1 MQFSLYIRSLE
12 TYPAMLEATRYADE
26 LGLYGVFINDHF
38 MGLGSDPREPYL
50 EAFTAMTGIG
60 VETKRIR
67 VGQITLFNS
76 MRNPAVLAKMI
87 STLDNMTGGRYET
100 IIGAGWNEPEYKG
113 YDLMEQGRG
122 MPEAGE
128 RVTRLKEAVQIL
140 RGLFDNECFRFE
152 GKYWKL
158 EDAYNLPQPIQRPMK
173 ISIGARQPRMIS
185 IAAKYGDGMN
195 GSGNL
200 DALRG
205 YLKHLEPEL
214 KKNNR
219 KIRDF
224 YLTGF
229 ASFTVTKNEE
239 EAETIYK
246 KIAKEK
252 SIENVRKNEF
262 VGTTEDL
269 IQKLR
274 IAQDMGVKMMI
285 VIPRANNVP
294 EIKEYVTKLRD
305 EVFQRL

>member
-1 MQFSLYIRSLE
+1 
-12 TYPAMLEATRYADE
+12 MLEVARYAEE

-38 MGLGSDPREPYL
+38 MGLGGDPKEPYI

-100 IIGAGWNEPEYKG
+100 ILGAGWNEPEYKG
-113 YDLMEQGRG
+113 YDLMERGSG

-140 RGLFDNECFRFE
+140 RGLFDNECFRYE

-158 EDAYNLPQPIQRPMK
+158 DDAYNVPQPVQRPMR
-173 ISIGARQPRMIS
+173 ISVGARQPRMIS

-200 DALRG
+200 SAIRG

-214 KKNNR
+214 EKNSR
-219 KIRDF
+219 KMCDF
-224 YLTGF
+224 YLSGF
-229 ASFTVTKNEE
+229 ANVTITKTGEE
-239 EAETIYK
+239 TEAIYK
-246 KIAKEK
+246 KMAKDK
-252 SIENVRKNEF
+252 SIEDLRENEF
-262 VGTTEDL
+262 VGTAENL
-269 IQKLR
+269 IKKLR
-274 IAQDMGVKMMI
+274 EAQDLGVKMMI
-285 VIPRANNVP
+285 VMPRANKIPELRENVA
-294 EIKEYVTKLRD
+294 KLRD
-305 EVFQRL
+305 EVFRRL

>member
-1 MQFSLYIRSLE
+1 MQFSLYLRSFG
-12 TYPAMLEATRYADE
+12 TYHTMLEVARYAEE

-38 MGLGSDPREPYL
+38 MGLGGDPKEPYI

-100 IIGAGWNEPEYKG
+100 ILGAGWNEPEYKG
-113 YDLMEQGRG
+113 YDLMERGSG

-140 RGLFDNECFRFE
+140 RGLFDNECFRYE

-158 EDAYNLPQPIQRPMK
+158 DDAYNVPQPVQKPMR

-185 IAAKYGDGMN
+185 IAAKYSDGMN

-200 DALRG
+200 YAIQG
-205 YLKHLEPEL
+205 YMKHLEPEL
-214 KKNNR
+214 EKNAR
-219 KIRDF
+219 KMRDF
-224 YLTGF
+224 YLSGF
-229 ASFTVTKNEE
+229 ANVTITKTGE
-239 EAETIYK
+239 EAEAIYK
-246 KIAKEK
+246 KMAKDK
-252 SIENVRKNEF
+252 SIEDLRENEF
-262 VGTTEDL
+262 VGTAENL
-269 IQKLR
+269 IKKLR
-274 IAQDMGVKMMI
+274 EVQDMGVKMMI
-285 VIPRANNVP
+285 VMPRANKIPELRENVA
-294 EIKEYVTKLRD
+294 KLRD
-305 EVFQRL
+305 EVFRRL